1 MDLKNRLINYEGS
14 IAYQTKLG
22 YFKNGKFWTY
32 KDSLG
37 YPTIGYGRLLK
48 SGESYPNGITPEQ
61 AERMLE
67 EDISTAKSAVRSIG
81 LDLPADWQD
90 FMIIMVF
97 QLGLTG
103 TLKFR
108 KMIQSLRVKNYK
120 EVIVQVKD
128 SLWYRQTKSRVDQ
141 MIAELINK

>member
-1 MDLKNRLINYEGS
+1 MALKNRLINYEGS

-22 YFKNGKFWTY
+22 CFKNGKFWTY

-103 TLKFR
+103 ALKFR
-108 KMIQSLRVKNYK
+108 KMIQALRVKNYK
-120 EVIVQVKD
+120 EAIVQAKD